1 MRGKGINYDTG
12 FFPGGPDSRPDF
24 DPETARRELR
34 VIAEDLHCTA
44 VRISGALPDRLEAAA
59 QAAADAGLEVWFAP
73 FPCETTREEL
83 LELLADC
90 AQRAERIRAAGTE
103 VVFVAGCE
111 TSLFCPG
118 YFDGDDSYARIADP
132 RQRRTGA
139 VEPARGDHGLVQRL
153 PGRGRR
159 DGARALPR
167 EGDLRGRAVGVHR
180 LAAVRL
186 RVRGR
191 LPRRR
196 TTGTSSAEDVR
207 AHFKHGKPVVATEFG
222 CTPYVG
228 SGDRGGMAWAILD
241 HSVEPPGST
250 ATICAAR
257 TSRSTYFTELY
268 DVFEEAG
275 VDSAFWFTFA
285 TFRALH
291 DPADPRK
298 DLDLA
303 AYGTVKMTGPDS
315 PELNWEPK
323 KVFHTIAERYA
334 AS

>member
-12 FFPGGPDSRPDF
+12 FFPGGDDSRPDF

-34 VIAEDLHCTA
+34 VVAEDLHCTA
-44 VRISGALPDRLEAAA
+44 VRISGGLPDRLEAAA

-73 FPCETTREEL
+73 FPCEKSREEL

-90 AQRAERIRAAGTE
+90 AQRAERIRAAGAE

-118 YFDGDDSYARIADP
+118 FFDGDDFYARML
-132 RQRRTGA
+132 TLGGGG
-139 VEPARGDHGLVQRL
+139 PALWSRIGEIMASFSAYLAEAAATVREHFHGKVTYAAG
-153 PGRGRR
+153 PWEFIDWKPFDFVSVDAYR
-159 DGARALPR
+159 DAGNR
-167 EGDLRGRAVGVHR
+167 DKFV
-180 LAAVRL
+180 
-186 RVRGR
+186 
-191 LPRRR
+191 
-196 TTGTSSAEDVR
+196 EDVR

-241 HSVEPPGST
+241 NSVRPPVVEGDFV
-250 ATICAAR
+250 
-257 TSRSTYFTELY
+257 RSEDEQTTYFTELY
-268 DVFEEAG
+268 DIFEEAG

-285 TFRALH
+285 TFQALH
-291 DPADPRK
+291 DPDDPHH